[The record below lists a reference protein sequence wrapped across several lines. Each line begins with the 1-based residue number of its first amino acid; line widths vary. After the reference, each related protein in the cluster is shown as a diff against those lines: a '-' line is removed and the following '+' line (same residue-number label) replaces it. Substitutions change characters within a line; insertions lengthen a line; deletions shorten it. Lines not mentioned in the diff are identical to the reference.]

1 MPEQEIAIIGSTEV
15 VKPFL
20 SLGVHTYELH
30 EAAQARAL
38 LRQLEQEQKVGVVFI
53 AESLA
58 SGIMD
63 DIEELKAK
71 ELPAVF
77 ILPEYGSEQ
86 RIGLNRLEKTMARA
100 IGKKL

>member
-1 MPEQEIAIIGSTEV
+1 MSEREIAIIGPSEV

-20 SLGVHTYELH
+20 ALGLRCIETQDSAFARLQLH
-30 EAAQARAL
+30 EM
-38 LRQLEQEQKVGVVFI
+38 EHEQKVGVIFI

-58 SGIMD
+58 EQCIE
-63 DIEELKAK
+63 DIEMLKQK

-77 ILPEYGSEQ
+77 ILPEYGSVK
-86 RIGLNRLEKTMARA
+86 RLGLTRLEKTMAKA

>member
-1 MPEQEIAIIGSTEV
+1 MPEKEIAIIGSTEA

-20 SLGVHTYELH
+20 ALGVQTYETH
-30 EAAQARAL
+30 DPEQAL
-38 LRQLEQEQKVGVVFI
+38 KVLRQLEQEQKVGVIFL

-58 SGIMD
+58 EALLG
-63 DIEELKAK
+63 DIEEIKKK

-77 ILPEYGSEQ
+77 ILPEYGSEA
-86 RIGLNRLEKTMARA
+86 RLGLKRLEKTMARA